1 MRKALI
7 GAAAA
12 SALLAGCQEG
22 SRQYAD
28 ESVDVELMEAAPAA
42 PVMDAAASAPSGPGS
57 GATPVV
63 APSTAPNVAPSI
75 AYAYRFGLELPAEA
89 ATSLMAKHEQACI
102 AAGAS
107 ACQVIGSN
115 SSRVGRDSVE
125 ASLEMRA
132 TPAYVARFRAALDGE
147 ARGAGGRVAQQS
159 VESEDLTRQ
168 LVDTEARMRAME
180 TLRDRLQQLLATR
193 SGPLEQLLQVERELA
208 RVQGELDA
216 TRSALTVMRTR
227 VQTSRLDVTYR
238 AAGQLAPDSALRPVT
253 DALGQAAY
261 LFMSTLGALI
271 MLLAGALPLL
281 LVIAP
286 LAWLGWRW
294 RQKRGAQ
301 RRAAEAARKKKAEG
315 DPSA

>member
-1 MRKALI
+1 MRKELI
-7 GAAAA
+7 WAAAM

-28 ESVDVELMEAAPAA
+28 EAVDVALMEAAPPA
-42 PVMDAAASAPSGPGS
+42 DAAASAPTA
-57 GATPVV
+57 ATSNAAPV
-63 APSTAPNVAPSI
+63 VAPSI

-89 ATSLMAKHEQACI
+89 ATRLMAKHEQACT
-102 AAGAS
+102 AAGPS

-125 ASLEMRA
+125 ARLEMRA

-147 ARGAGGRVAQQS
+147 AKGAGGRVAEQA

-216 TRSALTVMRTR
+216 TRSALAVMRTR
-227 VQTSRLDVTYR
+227 VQTSKLDVTYR

-281 LVIAP
+281 LVFAP
-286 LAWLGWRW
+286 VAWLGWRW
-294 RQKRGAQ
+294 RQKRAAQ

-315 DPSA
+315 EPSA

>member
-1 MRKALI
+1 MRKQLVW
-7 GAAAA
+7 AAAA
-12 SALLAGCQEG
+12 SALLAGCQDG

-28 ESVDVELMEAAPAA
+28 ESVDVALIEAAPPA
-42 PVMDAAASAPSGPGS
+42 DAAASAPTAATNA
-57 GATPVV
+57 ATPV
-63 APSTAPNVAPSI
+63 VAPSI

-89 ATSLMAKHEQACI
+89 APKMMARHEQACI

-125 ASLEMRA
+125 ARLEMRA

-147 ARGAGGRVAQQS
+147 ARGAGGRVAQQA

-216 TRSALTVMRTR
+216 TRSALAVMRTR
-227 VQTSRLDVTYR
+227 VQTSQLDVTYS
-238 AAGQLAPDSALRPVT
+238 AAGQLAPDSAARPVV
-253 DALGQAAY
+253 DALNSASYA
-261 LFMSTLGALI
+261 FMSSLGVLI
-271 MLLAGALPLL
+271 LFLASFLPIL
-281 LVIAP
+281 LVGAP
-286 LAWLGWRW
+286 LIWLLWRW
-294 RQKRGAQ
+294 RRNVRTRK
-301 RRAAEAARKKKAEG
+301 AAEAARTKKAEG

>member
-1 MRKALI
+1 MRRELI
-7 GAAAA
+7 WAAATC
-12 SALLAGCQEG
+12 ALLAGCQDA
-22 SRQYAD
+22 SRQQAD
-28 ESVDVELMEAAPAA
+28 ESVDMALMEPAPPAS
-42 PVMDAAASAPSGPGS
+42 AAATASSSA
-57 GATPVV
+57 
-63 APSTAPNVAPSI
+63 VAPSI
-75 AYAYRFGLELPAEA
+75 AYAYRFGLELPADA
-89 ATSLMAKHEQACI
+89 VPTVMGRHEQACI
-102 AAGAS
+102 AAGPS

-115 SSRVGRDSVE
+115 SSRVGRDSVQ

-132 TPAYVARFRAALDGE
+132 TSAYVARFRAALDGE
-147 ARGAGGRVAQQS
+147 ARDSGGRVAQQA

-180 TLRDRLQQLLATR
+180 TLRDRLQQLLTTR
-193 SGPLEQLLQVERELA
+193 SGTLEQLLQVERELA

-216 TRSALTVMRTR
+216 TRSALAVMRTR
-227 VQTSRLDVTYR
+227 VQTSKLDVTYS

-286 LAWLGWRW
+286 LTWLGWRW
-294 RQKRGAQ
+294 RQKR
-301 RRAAEAARKKKAEG
+301 AARKKKAEG
-315 DPSA
+315 EPSA

>member
-1 MRKALI
+1 MRKELI
-7 GAAAA
+7 WAAAA
-12 SALLAGCQEG
+12 SALLTGCQDA

-28 ESVDVELMEAAPAA
+28 ESVDVALMEPAPPA
-42 PVMDAAASAPSGPGS
+42 DAAASAPTAAASN
-57 GATPVV
+57 AAPV
-63 APSTAPNVAPSI
+63 VAPSI

-89 ATSLMAKHEQACI
+89 APKMMARHEQACI

-125 ASLEMRA
+125 ARLEMRA

-147 ARGAGGRVAQQS
+147 ARGAGGRVAQQA

-216 TRSALTVMRTR
+216 TRSALAVMRTR
-227 VQTSRLDVTYR
+227 VQTSRLDVTYS
-238 AAGQLAPDSALRPVT
+238 AAGQLAPDSAARPVV
-253 DALGQAAY
+253 DALNSASYA
-261 LFMSTLGALI
+261 FMSSLGVLI
-271 MLLAGALPLL
+271 LFLASVLPVL
-281 LVIAP
+281 LVGAP
-286 LAWLGWRW
+286 LIWLLWRW
-294 RQKRGAQ
+294 RRKVRT
-301 RRAAEAARKKKAEG
+301 RKAAEAARTKKAEG

>member
-1 MRKALI
+1 MRRELI
-7 GAAAA
+7 WAAATC
-12 SALLAGCQEG
+12 ALLAGCQDA
-22 SRQYAD
+22 SRQQAD
-28 ESVDVELMEAAPAA
+28 ESVDMALMEPAPPAS
-42 PVMDAAASAPSGPGS
+42 AAATASSSA
-57 GATPVV
+57 V
-63 APSTAPNVAPSI
+63 APIVAPSI
-75 AYAYRFGLELPAEA
+75 AYAYRFGLELPADA
-89 ATSLMAKHEQACI
+89 VPTVMGRHEQACI
-102 AAGAS
+102 AAGPS

-115 SSRVGRDSVE
+115 SNRVGRDSVQ

-132 TPAYVARFRAALDGE
+132 TSAYVARFRAALDGE
-147 ARGAGGRVAQQS
+147 ARDSGGRVAQQA

-193 SGPLEQLLQVERELA
+193 SGTLEQLLQVERELA

-216 TRSALTVMRTR
+216 TRSALAVMRTR
-227 VQTSRLDVTYR
+227 VQTSKLDVTYS

-286 LAWLGWRW
+286 LTWLGWRW
-294 RQKRGAQ
+294 RQKR
-301 RRAAEAARKKKAEG
+301 AARKKKAEG
-315 DPSA
+315 EPSA

>member
-1 MRKALI
+1 MRRELI
-7 GAAAA
+7 WAAATC
-12 SALLAGCQEG
+12 ALLAGCQDA
-22 SRQYAD
+22 SRQQAD
-28 ESVDVELMEAAPAA
+28 ESVDMALMEPAPPAS
-42 PVMDAAASAPSGPGS
+42 AAATASSSA
-57 GATPVV
+57 V
-63 APSTAPNVAPSI
+63 APIVAPSI
-75 AYAYRFGLELPAEA
+75 AYAYRFGLELPADA
-89 ATSLMAKHEQACI
+89 VPTVMGRHEQACI
-102 AAGAS
+102 AAGPS

-115 SSRVGRDSVE
+115 SSRVGRDSVQ

-132 TPAYVARFRAALDGE
+132 TSAYVARFRAALDGE
-147 ARGAGGRVAQQS
+147 ARNSGGRVAQQA

-193 SGPLEQLLQVERELA
+193 SGTLEQLLQVERELA

-216 TRSALTVMRTR
+216 TRSALAVMRTR
-227 VQTSRLDVTYR
+227 VQTSKLDVTYS

-286 LAWLGWRW
+286 LTWLGWRW
-294 RQKRGAQ
+294 RQKR
-301 RRAAEAARKKKAEG
+301 AARKKKAEG
-315 DPSA
+315 EPSA

>member
-1 MRKALI
+1 MRKQRVW
-7 GAAAA
+7 AAAA
-12 SALLAGCQEG
+12 SALLAGCQDG
-22 SRQYAD
+22 SRQHLE
-28 ESVDVELMEAAPAA
+28 ESVDVALIEAAPTAATSNAA
-42 PVMDAAASAPSGPGS
+42 PV
-57 GATPVV
+57 
-63 APSTAPNVAPSI
+63 VAPSI

-89 ATSLMAKHEQACI
+89 APKMMARHEQACV

-107 ACQVIGSN
+107 VCQVIGSN

-125 ASLEMRA
+125 ARLEMRA

-147 ARGAGGRVAQQS
+147 ARGAGGRVAQQA

-227 VQTSRLDVTYR
+227 VQTSRLDVTYS
-238 AAGQLAPDSALRPVT
+238 AAGQLAPDSAARPVV
-253 DALGQAAY
+253 DALNSASYA
-261 LFMSTLGALI
+261 FMSSLGVLI
-271 MLLAGALPLL
+271 LFIASVLPVL
-281 LVIAP
+281 LVGAP
-286 LAWLGWRW
+286 LVWLLWRL
-294 RQKRGAQ
+294 
-301 RRAAEAARKKKAEG
+301 RRKVRTRKAAEAARTKKAEG

>member
-1 MRKALI
+1 MRRELI
-7 GAAAA
+7 WAAATC
-12 SALLAGCQEG
+12 ALLAGCQDA
-22 SRQYAD
+22 SRQQAD
-28 ESVDVELMEAAPAA
+28 ESVDMALMEPAPPAS
-42 PVMDAAASAPSGPGS
+42 AAATASSSA
-57 GATPVV
+57 V
-63 APSTAPNVAPSI
+63 APIVAPSI
-75 AYAYRFGLELPAEA
+75 AYAYRFGLELPADA
-89 ATSLMAKHEQACI
+89 VPTVMGRHEQACI
-102 AAGAS
+102 AAGPS
-107 ACQVIGSN
+107 ACQVIGSTSN
-115 SSRVGRDSVE
+115 RVGRDSVQ

-132 TPAYVARFRAALDGE
+132 TSAYVARFRAALDGE
-147 ARGAGGRVAQQS
+147 ARDSGGRVAQQA

-193 SGPLEQLLQVERELA
+193 SGTLEQLLQVERELA

-216 TRSALTVMRTR
+216 TRSALAVMRTR
-227 VQTSRLDVTYR
+227 VQTSKLDVTYS

-286 LAWLGWRW
+286 LTWLGWRW
-294 RQKRGAQ
+294 RQKR
-301 RRAAEAARKKKAEG
+301 AARKKKAEG
-315 DPSA
+315 EPSA

>member
-1 MRKALI
+1 MRKQRVW
-7 GAAAA
+7 AAAA
-12 SALLAGCQEG
+12 SVLLAGCQDG

-28 ESVDVELMEAAPAA
+28 ESVDVALMEPAPPA
-42 PVMDAAASAPSGPGS
+42 DAAASAPTAATNA
-57 GATPVV
+57 ATPV
-63 APSTAPNVAPSI
+63 VAPSI

-89 ATSLMAKHEQACI
+89 APKMMARHEQACV
-102 AAGAS
+102 AAGSS

-125 ASLEMRA
+125 ARLEMRA

-147 ARGAGGRVAQQS
+147 ARGAGGRVAQQA

-216 TRSALTVMRTR
+216 TRSALAVMRTR
-227 VQTSRLDVTYR
+227 VQTSRLDVTYS
-238 AAGQLAPDSALRPVT
+238 AAGQLAPDSAARPVV
-253 DALGQAAY
+253 DALNSASYA
-261 LFMSTLGALI
+261 FMSSLGVLI
-271 MLLAGALPLL
+271 LFIASVLPVL
-281 LVIAP
+281 LVGAP
-286 LAWLGWRW
+286 LVWLLWRW
-294 RQKRGAQ
+294 RRKVRT
-301 RRAAEAARKKKAEG
+301 RKAAETTRTKKAEG
-315 DPSA
+315 APSA

>member
-1 MRKALI
+1 MRKELI
-7 GAAAA
+7 WAAAA
-12 SALLAGCQEG
+12 SALLAGCQDA

-28 ESVDVELMEAAPAA
+28 ESVDMALMEPTPPA
-42 PVMDAAASAPSGPGS
+42 DAAASAPTA
-57 GATPVV
+57 ATSAAASV
-63 APSTAPNVAPSI
+63 VAPSI

-89 ATSLMAKHEQACI
+89 ATTLMAKHEQACI

-115 SSRVGRDSVE
+115 SSRIGRDSIE

-147 ARGAGGRVAQQS
+147 AKGAGGRVAQQS

-216 TRSALTVMRTR
+216 TRSALAVMRAR
-227 VQTSRLDVTYR
+227 VQTSRLEVTYR

-253 DALGQAAY
+253 DALSQAAY

-294 RQKRGAQ
+294 RRKRI
-301 RRAAEAARKKKAEG
+301 ARKKKAEG

>member
-1 MRKALI
+1 MRKELI
-7 GAAAA
+7 WAAAA
-12 SALLAGCQEG
+12 SALLAGCQDA

-28 ESVDVELMEAAPAA
+28 DSVDMIMEAAPAA
-42 PVMDAAASAPSGPGS
+42 PVIGAAASAPPAPSS
-57 GATPVV
+57 AATPV
-63 APSTAPNVAPSI
+63 VAPSI

-102 AAGAS
+102 NAGPA

-125 ASLEMRA
+125 ANLEMRA

-147 ARGAGGRVAQQS
+147 ASGAGGRVAQQA

-216 TRSALTVMRTR
+216 TRSALAVMRTR

-271 MLLAGALPLL
+271 MLLAGALPLI
-281 LVIAP
+281 LVIGP

-294 RQKRGAQ
+294 RQKRAAQ
-301 RRAAEAARKKKAEG
+301 RRTAEAARKKKAEG

>member
-1 MRKALI
+1 MRKVLI

-42 PVMDAAASAPSGPGS
+42 P
-57 GATPVV
+57 AT
-63 APSTAPNVAPSI
+63 TAPNNAAPVVAPSI

-89 ATSLMAKHEQACI
+89 TTRLMAKHEQACI
-102 AAGAS
+102 AAGPAV
-107 ACQVIGSN
+107 CQVIGARSN
-115 SSRVGRDSVE
+115 RVGRDAVE

-132 TPAYVARFRAALDGE
+132 APAYVARFRAALDGE
-147 ARGAGGRVAQQS
+147 ARGAGGRVAQQA

-168 LVDTEARMRAME
+168 LVDTKARMRAME

-216 TRSALTVMRTR
+216 TRSALAVMRTR
-227 VQTSRLDVTYR
+227 VETSRLDVSYR
-238 AAGQLAPDSALRPVT
+238 ATGQLAPDSALRPVT
-253 DALGQAAY
+253 DALSQAAY

-271 MLLAGALPLL
+271 MLLAGTLPLL

-286 LAWLGWRW
+286 LSWLGWRW
-294 RQKRGAQ
+294 RQKRAAQ

-315 DPSA
+315 EPSA

>member
-1 MRKALI
+1 MRKELVW
-7 GAAAA
+7 AAAM
-12 SALLAGCQEG
+12 SALLGGCQEG

-28 ESVDVELMEAAPAA
+28 EAVDVALIEAAP
-42 PVMDAAASAPSGPGS
+42 PVDAAASAPTAAASS
-57 GATPVV
+57 AAPV
-63 APSTAPNVAPSI
+63 VAPSI

-89 ATSLMAKHEQACI
+89 APKMMARHEQACI

-125 ASLEMRA
+125 ARLEMRA

-147 ARGAGGRVAQQS
+147 ARGAGGRVAQQA

-208 RVQGELDA
+208 RVQGELDS
-216 TRSALTVMRTR
+216 TRSALAVMRTR
-227 VQTSRLDVTYR
+227 VQTSRLDVTYS
-238 AAGQLAPDSALRPVT
+238 AAGQLAPDSAARPVV
-253 DALGQAAY
+253 DALNSASYA
-261 LFMSTLGALI
+261 FMSSLGVLI
-271 MLLAGALPLL
+271 LFIASVLPVLM
-281 LVIAP
+281 VGAP
-286 LAWLGWRW
+286 LIWLLWRW
-294 RQKRGAQ
+294 RRKVRT
-301 RRAAEAARKKKAEG
+301 RKAAEAARTKKAEG

>member
-1 MRKALI
+1 ML
-7 GAAAA
+7 
-12 SALLAGCQEG
+12 
-22 SRQYAD
+22 
-28 ESVDVELMEAAPAA
+28 
-42 PVMDAAASAPSGPGS
+42 
-57 GATPVV
+57 GAT
-63 APSTAPNVAPSI
+63 T
-75 AYAYRFGLELPAEA
+75 
-89 ATSLMAKHEQACI
+89 LMAKHEQACI
-102 AAGAS
+102 AAGPS
-107 ACQVIGSN
+107 VCQVIGSN
-115 SSRVGRDSVE
+115 SSRVGRDSIE

-147 ARGAGGRVAQQS
+147 AKGAGGRVAQQA

-294 RQKRGAQ
+294 RQRSQA
-301 RRAAEAARKKKAEG
+301 RRAIG
-315 DPSA
+315 HVQP

>member
-1 MRKALI
+1 MRRELI
-7 GAAAA
+7 WAAATC
-12 SALLAGCQEG
+12 ALLAGCQDA
-22 SRQYAD
+22 SRQQAD
-28 ESVDVELMEAAPAA
+28 ESVDMALMEPAPPAS
-42 PVMDAAASAPSGPGS
+42 AAATASSSA
-57 GATPVV
+57 V
-63 APSTAPNVAPSI
+63 APIVAPSI
-75 AYAYRFGLELPAEA
+75 AYAYRFGLELPADA
-89 ATSLMAKHEQACI
+89 VPTVMGRHEQACI
-102 AAGAS
+102 AAGPS

-115 SSRVGRDSVE
+115 SSRVGRDSVQ

-132 TPAYVARFRAALDGE
+132 TSAYVARFRAALDGE
-147 ARGAGGRVAQQS
+147 ARDSGGRVAQQA

-193 SGPLEQLLQVERELA
+193 SGTLEQLLQVERELA

-216 TRSALTVMRTR
+216 TRSALAVMRTR
-227 VQTSRLDVTYR
+227 VQTSKLDVTYS

-286 LAWLGWRW
+286 LTWLGWRW
-294 RQKRGAQ
+294 RQKR
-301 RRAAEAARKKKAEG
+301 AARKKKAEG
-315 DPSA
+315 EPSA

>member
-1 MRKALI
+1 MRKELI
-7 GAAAA
+7 WAAAA
-12 SALLAGCQEG
+12 SALLTGCQDAPRL
-22 SRQYAD
+22 SAD
-28 ESVDVELMEAAPAA
+28 EPVDMALMAQAPAA
-42 PVMDAAASAPSGPGS
+42 DAAASAPS
-57 GATPVV
+57 A
-63 APSTAPNVAPSI
+63 AASTVTSVVAPSI

-89 ATSLMAKHEQACI
+89 ATTLMAKHEQACI

-115 SSRVGRDSVE
+115 SSRIGRDSIE

-132 TPAYVARFRAALDGE
+132 TPAYVARFRAALEGE
-147 ARGAGGRVAQQS
+147 AKGAGGRVAQQS

-216 TRSALTVMRTR
+216 TRSALAVMRTR

-238 AAGQLAPDSALRPVT
+238 AAGQLAPDSAARPVV
-253 DALGQAAY
+253 DALNSASYA
-261 LFMSTLGALI
+261 FMSSLGILI
-271 MLLAGALPLL
+271 LFIASVLPVL
-281 LVIAP
+281 LVGVP
-286 LAWLGWRW
+286 LIWLLWRW
-294 RQKRGAQ
+294 RRSVRARK
-301 RRAAEAARKKKAEG
+301 AAEAARKKKAEG
-315 DPSA
+315 EPSA

>member
-1 MRKALI
+1 MRKELVW
-7 GAAAA
+7 AAAA
-12 SALLAGCQEG
+12 SVLLAGCQPAG
-22 SRQYAD
+22 RQQAD
-28 ESVDVELMEAAPAA
+28 ESADVALVEAAAPA
-42 PVMDAAASAPSGPGS
+42 DTAASAPATAAG
-57 GATPVV
+57 GATPI
-63 APSTAPNVAPSI
+63 VAPSI

-89 ATSLMAKHEQACI
+89 ATTLMAKHEQACI

-115 SSRVGRDSVE
+115 SSRVGRDSVQ

-147 ARGAGGRVAQQS
+147 AKGAGGRVAEQA

-168 LVDTEARMRAME
+168 LIDTEARMRATE

-216 TRSALTVMRTR
+216 TRSALAVMRTR
-227 VQTSRLDVTYR
+227 VQTSELDVTYR

-253 DALGQAAY
+253 DALGQVAH
-261 LFMSTLGALI
+261 LFMSTLAALI
-271 MLLAGALPLL
+271 MVLAAALPLL

-286 LAWLGWRW
+286 LAWLGWRR
-294 RQKRGAQ
+294 RQRAQ
-301 RRAAEAARKKKAEG
+301 AHRKAERMKKAE
-315 DPSA
+315 DAPSA

>member
-1 MRKALI
+1 MRRELI
-7 GAAAA
+7 WAAATC
-12 SALLAGCQEG
+12 ALLAGCQDA
-22 SRQYAD
+22 SRQQAD
-28 ESVDVELMEAAPAA
+28 ESVDMALMEPAPPAS
-42 PVMDAAASAPSGPGS
+42 AAATASSSA
-57 GATPVV
+57 
-63 APSTAPNVAPSI
+63 VAPSI
-75 AYAYRFGLELPAEA
+75 AYAYRFGLELPADA
-89 ATSLMAKHEQACI
+89 VPTVMGRHEQACI
-102 AAGAS
+102 AAGPS

-115 SSRVGRDSVE
+115 SSRVGRDSVQ

-132 TPAYVARFRAALDGE
+132 TSAYVARFRAALDGE
-147 ARGAGGRVAQQS
+147 ARDSGGRVAQQA

-193 SGPLEQLLQVERELA
+193 SGTLEQLLQVERELA

-216 TRSALTVMRTR
+216 TRSALAVMRTR
-227 VQTSRLDVTYR
+227 VQTSKLDVTYS

-286 LAWLGWRW
+286 LTWLGWRW
-294 RQKRGAQ
+294 RQKR
-301 RRAAEAARKKKAEG
+301 AARKKKAEG
-315 DPSA
+315 EPSA

>member
-1 MRKALI
+1 MRKELVW
-7 GAAAA
+7 AAAM

-28 ESVDVELMEAAPAA
+28 EAVDVALMEAAPPA
-42 PVMDAAASAPSGPGS
+42 DAAASAPTA
-57 GATPVV
+57 ATSSAAPV
-63 APSTAPNVAPSI
+63 VAPSI

-89 ATSLMAKHEQACI
+89 ATRLMAKHEQACT
-102 AAGAS
+102 AAGPS

-125 ASLEMRA
+125 ARLEMRA

-147 ARGAGGRVAQQS
+147 AKGVGGRVAEQA

-216 TRSALTVMRTR
+216 TRSALAVMRTR
-227 VQTSRLDVTYR
+227 VQTSRLDVTYS
-238 AAGQLAPDSALRPVT
+238 AAGQLAPDSAARPVV
-253 DALGQAAY
+253 DALNSASYA
-261 LFMSTLGALI
+261 FMSSLGVLI
-271 MLLAGALPLL
+271 LFIASVLPVLM
-281 LVIAP
+281 VGAP
-286 LAWLGWRW
+286 LIWLLWRW
-294 RQKRGAQ
+294 RRKVRT
-301 RRAAEAARKKKAEG
+301 RKAAEAARTKKAEG

>member
-1 MRKALI
+1 MRKVLI

-28 ESVDVELMEAAPAA
+28 EAVDVALMEAAPPADTAA
-42 PVMDAAASAPSGPGS
+42 TASTPSASSAA
-57 GATPVV
+57 PVV
-63 APSTAPNVAPSI
+63 APSIAPSI
-75 AYAYRFGLELPAEA
+75 AYAYQFGLELPADA
-89 ATSLMAKHEQACI
+89 VPTVMARHERACI
-102 AAGAS
+102 AAGPS

-115 SSRVGRDSVE
+115 SSRVGRDAVE
-125 ASLEMRA
+125 ARLEMRA

-147 ARGAGGRVAQQS
+147 AKGAGGRVARQA

-168 LVDTEARMRAME
+168 LIDTEARMRAME

-193 SGPLEQLLQVERELA
+193 SGTLEQLLQVERELA

-216 TRSALTVMRTR
+216 TRSALAVMRTR
-227 VQTSRLDVTYR
+227 VQTSRLDVTYS

-294 RQKRGAQ
+294 RQKRI
-301 RRAAEAARKKKAEG
+301 ARKKKAEHE
-315 DPSA
+315 PSA

>member
-1 MRKALI
+1 MRKGLI

-28 ESVDVELMEAAPAA
+28 ESVDMALMEPAP
-42 PVMDAAASAPSGPGS
+42 PASAPASAPGS
-57 GATPVV
+57 VATPV
-63 APSTAPNVAPSI
+63 VAPSI
-75 AYAYRFGLELPAEA
+75 AYAYRFGLELPADA
-89 ATSLMAKHEQACI
+89 VPTVMGRHEQACI
-102 AAGAS
+102 AAGPS
-107 ACQVIGSN
+107 ACQVIGAN
-115 SSRVGRDSVE
+115 SSRVGRDAVE

-147 ARGAGGRVAQQS
+147 AKGAGGRVAQQA

-168 LVDTEARMRAME
+168 LVDTEARMRASE

-193 SGPLEQLLQVERELA
+193 SGTLEQLLQVERELA

-216 TRSALTVMRTR
+216 TRSALAVMRTR

-238 AAGQLAPDSALRPVT
+238 ATGQLAPDSALRPVT

-294 RQKRGAQ
+294 RQKRAAQ
-301 RRAAEAARKKKAEG
+301 RRTAEAARKKKAEG
-315 DPSA
+315 EPSA

>member
-1 MRKALI
+1 MRKELI
-7 GAAAA
+7 WAAAA
-12 SALLAGCQEG
+12 SALLTGCQDA

-28 ESVDVELMEAAPAA
+28 ESVDVALIEPAPPA
-42 PVMDAAASAPSGPGS
+42 DAAASAPTAATNA
-57 GATPVV
+57 ATPV
-63 APSTAPNVAPSI
+63 VAPSI

-89 ATSLMAKHEQACI
+89 APKMMARHEQACI

-125 ASLEMRA
+125 ARLEMRA

-147 ARGAGGRVAQQS
+147 ARGAGGRVAQQA

-216 TRSALTVMRTR
+216 TRSALAVMRTR
-227 VQTSRLDVTYR
+227 VQTSRLDVTYS
-238 AAGQLAPDSALRPVT
+238 AAGQLAPDSAARPVV
-253 DALGQAAY
+253 DALNSASYA
-261 LFMSTLGALI
+261 FMSSLGVLI
-271 MLLAGALPLL
+271 LFIASVLPVL
-281 LVIAP
+281 LVGGP
-286 LAWLGWRW
+286 LVWMLWRW
-294 RQKRGAQ
+294 RRKVRT
-301 RRAAEAARKKKAEG
+301 RKAAEAARTKKAEG

>member
-1 MRKALI
+1 MGRGRMRKELMW
-7 GAAAA
+7 AAAA

-28 ESVDVELMEAAPAA
+28 EAVDVALIEAAPLA
-42 PVMDAAASAPSGPGS
+42 DAAASAPTAATGS
-57 GATPVV
+57 AAPV
-63 APSTAPNVAPSI
+63 VAPSI

-89 ATSLMAKHEQACI
+89 ATRLMAKHEQACT

-125 ASLEMRA
+125 ARLEMRA
-132 TPAYVARFRAALDGE
+132 APAYVARFRAALDGE
-147 ARGAGGRVAQQS
+147 AKGVGGRVAEQA

-216 TRSALTVMRTR
+216 TRSALAVMRTR
-227 VQTSRLDVTYR
+227 VQTSKLDVTYR

-253 DALGQAAY
+253 DA
-261 LFMSTLGALI
+261 
-271 MLLAGALPLL
+271 
-281 LVIAP
+281 
-286 LAWLGWRW
+286 
-294 RQKRGAQ
+294 
-301 RRAAEAARKKKAEG
+301 
-315 DPSA
+315 